1 MIVLTVSVA
10 PVTARQKNVSQN
22 ERDRPKTTVAN
33 PYPATAYKRTNP
45 RRSIRSASNTIAVL
59 VTRAPAAGAAYSQPY
74 PWAPTRRTS
83 WAKIGSRAVADEK
96 NVARKSSTMVDRI
109 TGDENTNRSPS

>member
-59 VTRAPAAGAAYSQPY
+59 VTRAPADGVAYSQQY
-74 PWAPTRRTS
+74 ARAHTRRTS
-83 WAKIGSRAVADEK
+83 WEKIGSRDDAEAKDTQWK
-96 NVARKSSTMVDRI
+96 
-109 TGDENTNRSPS
+109 